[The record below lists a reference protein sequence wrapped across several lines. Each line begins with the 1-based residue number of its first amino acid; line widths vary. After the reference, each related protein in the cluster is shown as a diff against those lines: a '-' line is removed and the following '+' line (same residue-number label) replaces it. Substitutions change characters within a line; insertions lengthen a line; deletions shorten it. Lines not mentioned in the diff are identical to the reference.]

1 MISRRTLSAIILAA
15 FSLIA
20 VFFEGLFVLS
30 VVVLISLGLYEFFSL
45 IEKKGIPM
53 YKYFGTIIGIII
65 PLSVYSRFELTKGWE
80 LLFLS
85 LALVTLFILQFS
97 RRDSTNA
104 VVGISTTMFGILYIS
119 WFFSFMIKLRML
131 PHGVAFVGCL
141 LLVTKGA
148 DIGAFLVG
156 IKWGRRSLIPRIS
169 PKKTIE
175 GTIGGIIFGVFA
187 ALVSKSLFLPD
198 LPIFSWLNMILI
210 GFSLSVLGLLG
221 DLSESLIKRD
231 CAAKDSSFMFPG
243 MGGVLDVIDSLL
255 FTAPAFYF
263 FMNFYLSRAFSSGT
277 SF

>member
-1 MISRRTLSAIILAA
+1 MRSRRIFTAILLGI
-15 FSLIA
+15 FSFIA

-30 VVVLISLGLYEFFSL
+30 VVALISLGLYEFFSL

-53 YKYFGTIIGIII
+53 YKYFGTAIGIII
-65 PLSVYSRFELTKGWE
+65 PLSVYSRFELTRGWE

-104 VVGISTTMFGILYIS
+104 VLGISTTMFGILYIS

-131 PHGVAFVGCL
+131 PNGIALAGCL

-156 IKWGRRSLIPRIS
+156 VKWGRHSLLPRIS

-175 GTIGGIIFGVFA
+175 GTLGGIAFGVLA
-187 ALVSKSLFLPD
+187 CLACKLLFLPD
-198 LPIFSWLNMILI
+198 LPIFSWLNMVLI

-231 CAAKDSSFMFPG
+231 CSAKDSSVIFPG

>member
-1 MISRRTLSAIILAA
+1 MISRRIFTAVLLGIFSFIAI
-15 FSLIA
+15 
-20 VFFEGLFVLS
+20 FFEGLFVLS
-30 VVVLISLGLYEFFSL
+30 VVVFISLGLYEFFSL

-104 VVGISTTMFGILYIS
+104 VLGISTTMFGILYIA

-131 PHGVAFVGCL
+131 PHGIAFVGCL
-141 LLVTKGA
+141 LLVTKCA

-156 IKWGRRSLIPRIS
+156 VKWGRRSLIPRIS

-175 GTIGGIIFGVFA
+175 GTLGGILFGVLA
-187 ALVSKSLFLPD
+187 ALACKMLFLPG
-198 LPIFSWLNMILI
+198 LPIFSWLNMVLI

-231 CAAKDSSFMFPG
+231 CAAKDSSSIFPG

-263 FMNFYLSRAFSSGT
+263 YMNFYLSRAFSSGT